1 MSHRNIIPCNVAHL
15 TGDTMS
21 SDDRALLSEIREV
34 VTKLRIEAGR
44 ALNKCKFEKAEEL
57 NALADA
63 WLCVD
68 KKVRSA

>member
-1 MSHRNIIPCNVAHL
+1 
-15 TGDTMS
+15 MS

-68 KKVRSA
+68 KQVRSA